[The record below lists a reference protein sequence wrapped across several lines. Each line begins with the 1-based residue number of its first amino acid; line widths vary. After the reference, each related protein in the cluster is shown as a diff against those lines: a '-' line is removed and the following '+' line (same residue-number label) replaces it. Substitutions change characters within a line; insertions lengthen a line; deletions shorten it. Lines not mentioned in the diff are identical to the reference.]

1 MSEKSFVLDTLKSGG
16 KIVPITIPPELTN
29 GTGLFN
35 PSVFINNG
43 VILVN
48 LRHCQ
53 YTIYH
58 AEKNKFEHEY
68 GPLVYLNPEDDI
80 TLTTTNYLCV
90 LDDNL
95 QVKSHRKVDTS
106 LLDVPPIWEFVGLE
120 DVRLVNWGGKL
131 YGSGVRRDTTQ
142 NGVGRM
148 ELSTLELHD
157 GVVKEVDRFRIPA
170 PGLDSSYC
178 EKNWMPILDKPYHY
192 VKWCDP
198 TEIVKVDPE
207 KKTCETVFLGTPS
220 NIPYDLRG
228 GSQVIP
234 YKDKYIALIHTVN
247 LFKSEAG
254 RKNAIYRHAFVVWDK
269 DFNFIKVSKGFHF
282 MGADIEFCAGMA
294 QKDDKMLITF
304 GFQDNAAYIIEA
316 PTTLIEEYLND

>member
-16 KIVPITIPPELTN
+16 KIVPILIPPELSK

-35 PSVFINNG
+35 PSILVQNDK
-43 VILVN
+43 ILVN

-95 QVKSHRKVDTS
+95 RVQSHTKIDTS
-106 LLDVPPIWEFVGLE
+106 LLDVTPIWEFVGLE
-120 DVRLVNWGGKL
+120 DVRLVEWDNIL
-131 YGSGVRRDTTQ
+131 YGCGVRRDTTP

-148 ELSTLELHD
+148 ELSTLEFD
-157 GVVKEVDRFRIPA
+157 GKTAKETNRFRIPA
-170 PGLDSSYC
+170 PGADDSYC
-178 EKNWMPILDKPYHY
+178 EKNWMPVIDKPYHY
-192 VKWCDP
+192 VKWCNP
-198 TEIVKVDPE
+198 TEVVKVDPE
-207 KKTCETVFLGTPS
+207 KKTCETVFLGEYTPL
-220 NIPYDLRG
+220 PYDLRG

-234 YKDKYIALIHTVN
+234 FDDKYITLIHTVN

-254 RKNAIYRHAFVVWDK
+254 RKNAVYRHAFVVWDK
-269 DFNFIKVSKGFHF
+269 DFNFIKATKLFNF

-294 QKDDKMLITF
+294 QKEDKMLITF
-304 GFQDNAAYIIEA
+304 GFQDNAAYILEV

>member
-16 KIVPITIPPELTN
+16 RIVPITIPPELTN

-35 PSVFINNG
+35 PSILIDQG
-43 VILVN
+43 KILVN

-90 LDDNL
+90 FDDNL
-95 QVKSHRKVDTS
+95 QLKHHTKIDTS
-106 LLDVPPIWEFVGLE
+106 LLDVNPIWEFVGLE
-120 DVRLVNWGGKL
+120 DVRLINWGDKL
-131 YGSGVRRDTTQ
+131 YGCGVRRDTTT

-148 ELSTLELHD
+148 ELSTIDFD
-157 GVVKEVDRFRIPA
+157 GKTAKETHRFRIPA
-170 PGLDSSYC
+170 PGLDNSYC
-178 EKNWMPILDKPYHY
+178 EKNWMPILDMPYHY
-192 VKWCDP
+192 VKWCNP
-198 TEIVKVDPE
+198 TEIVKIDPE
-207 KKTCETVFLGTPS
+207 KKTCKTVFLGEQVD
-220 NIPYDLRG
+220 IPYDLRG

-234 YKDKYIALIHTVN
+234 FKDYYIALIHTVN

-269 DFNFIKVSKGFHF
+269 DFNFIKATKEFNF

-304 GFQDNAAYIIEA
+304 GFQDNAAYILEVPI
-316 PTTLIEEYLND
+316 TLIEEYLND